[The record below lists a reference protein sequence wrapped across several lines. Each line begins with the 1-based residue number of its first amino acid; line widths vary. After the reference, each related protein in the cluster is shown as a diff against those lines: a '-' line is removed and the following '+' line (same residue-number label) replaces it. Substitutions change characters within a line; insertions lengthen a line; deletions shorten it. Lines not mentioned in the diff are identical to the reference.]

1 MKKKAIVCGMISVL
15 VAAVMVL
22 LIGWG
27 DAIFQCGNPLPYLMA
42 AVQLDDETPYALVK
56 ETENFEIYITAR
68 DVQEKMIAA
77 IEAATESEFLEQGGR
92 AFFFENA
99 QEHFA
104 VENEIYWGRF
114 LVWRVPEDV
123 LQG

>member
-1 MKKKAIVCGMISVL
+1 
-15 VAAVMVL
+15 
-22 LIGWG
+22 
-27 DAIFQCGNPLPYLMA
+27 
-42 AVQLDDETPYALVK
+42 
-56 ETENFEIYITAR
+56 
-68 DVQEKMIAA
+68 MIAA